1 MTQRSRFCHACL
13 PTPRPASKT
22 VTSRTLTLPR
32 SGRLL
37 TYELERK
44 SVKNLNLRVRRDG
57 TLHLSI
63 PCRTAVAAAEAFLVE
78 REDWILSALATV
90 EARAAVDPTFGG
102 VIGDSIPYLGGTME
116 LVWLPGTPA
125 AVEVDLDNRRLTA
138 RLPDPSQPQLRLSA
152 VETFERAET
161 ERLVKALVAQYFPA
175 FASRDVAYP
184 AHIRVKHIKSRHGSC
199 SPRTHSLNFA
209 AKLCEYPLPFVEY
222 VVVHELCHFLIPN
235 HSAAFWR
242 EVAAVLPD
250 YKERERLG
258 KR

>member
-1 MTQRSRFCHACL
+1 MPARQSPRSA
-13 PTPRPASKT
+13 TKT
-22 VTSRTLTLPR
+22 VTARTLTLPR

-37 TYELERK
+37 SYELERK
-44 SVKNLNLRVRRDG
+44 SVKNLNLRVRRDR

-63 PCRTAVAAAEAFLVE
+63 PRRTTVAAAEAFLIE
-78 REDWILSALATV
+78 REDWILTALATM
-90 EARAAVDPTFGG
+90 EARAAAHPTIGG
-102 VIGDSIPYLGGTME
+102 VIGDSLPYLGGTME
-116 LVWLPGTPA
+116 LVWQSGTPA
-125 AVEVDLDNRRLTA
+125 AVEVDPEHRRLTA
-138 RLPDPSQPQLRLSA
+138 RLPDPSDPDLRLAA

-175 FASRDVAYP
+175 FAARGVAYP
-184 AHIRVKHIKSRHGSC
+184 AHIRVKHIRSRHGSC

-209 AKLCEYPLPFVEY
+209 AKLCEYPLPFLEY
-222 VVVHELCHFLIPN
+222 VVVHELCHFLVPN

-250 YKERERLG
+250 YKARERLG